1 MPLTHK
7 PLCTLT
13 RSFFQSPLSLLLS
26 SPSCCSSAQVR
37 LHCPPRLPR
46 KVVHA
51 MRHASAKL
59 FTQMGCKDVARV
71 SGWAVLQPGWND
83 RYRRTDVDI
92 LPLIDPDA
100 GQMDKL
106 ATRLAEV

>member
-1 MPLTHK
+1 
-7 PLCTLT
+7 
-13 RSFFQSPLSLLLS
+13 
-26 SPSCCSSAQVR
+26 
-37 LHCPPRLPR
+37 
-46 KVVHA
+46 

-59 FTQMGCKDVARV
+59 FTQMGCKDVARF

-106 ATRLAEV
+106 ATRLAEVCGRARGQGGGVLAWTARLRGC

>member
-1 MPLTHK
+1 
-7 PLCTLT
+7 
-13 RSFFQSPLSLLLS
+13 
-26 SPSCCSSAQVR
+26 
-37 LHCPPRLPR
+37 
-46 KVVHA
+46 

-59 FTQMGCKDVARV
+59 FTQMGCKDVARF

-106 ATRLAEV
+106 ATRLAEVCGRARGDDTQPTILMCGGWWVGGNVVEPAQGGCVCHVG